1 MPKFYG
7 ELKVLIDELE
17 MHQPTVTDA
26 ATLRGYRKDLAL
38 SKFLFGLSPALGSQV
53 RGQIL
58 RRDSIPT
65 LTAVFSRVMRV
76 STGVDVSS
84 APLIEQSIMVY
95 VRDKGRG
102 RDFRG
107 RGRECV
113 GGERGPYGGRQSAS
127 EKDS

>member
-1 MPKFYG
+1 
-7 ELKVLIDELE
+7 
-17 MHQPTVTDA
+17 
-26 ATLRGYRKDLAL
+26 
-38 SKFLFGLSPALGSQV
+38 V

-84 APLIEQSIMVY
+84 APLIEQSIMIY
-95 VRDKGRG
+95 MRDKGRDRG

-107 RGRECV
+107 RGREYV
-113 GGERGPYGGRQSAS
+113 GGERGSYGGRQSAS